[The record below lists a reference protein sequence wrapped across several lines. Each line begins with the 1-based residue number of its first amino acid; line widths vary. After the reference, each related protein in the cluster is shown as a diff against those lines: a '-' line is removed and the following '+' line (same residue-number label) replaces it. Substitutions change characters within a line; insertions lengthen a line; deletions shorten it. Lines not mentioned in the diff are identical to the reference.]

1 MFDRVLKTFLR
12 LTKTELKYFN
22 SVRENTIK
30 NGTLNNFNVWSK
42 RKADKQACKK
52 TPKKNKNKNKKE
64 KKKLTNKGINIFQKE
79 IKRILNLV

>member
-42 RKADKQACKK
+42 RKADKQECKK
-52 TPKKNKNKNKKE
+52 KKE
-64 KKKLTNKGINIFQKE
+64 KTKTKRRKKS
-79 IKRILNLV
+79 

>member
-1 MFDRVLKTFLR
+1 MYLKIWQNSKR

-22 SVRENTIK
+22 SVHENTIK

-42 RKADKQACKK
+42 RKADKQAGKK
-52 TPKKNKNKNKKE
+52 KRRKNKNKKE